1 MYRTGAGTQADPREL
16 CEPGRDYHGAA
27 EEGRAGR
34 GEVQEF
40 PGALKGPYVCR
51 PAVFIINSTGD
62 IVYSHLR
69 ITAQKNRRHSIQ
81 KSHS

>member
-40 PGALKGPYVCR
+40 PGALKGPSMYVGQR
-51 PAVFIINSTGD
+51 YLSQTLLAILSTH
-62 IVYSHLR
+62 I
-69 ITAQKNRRHSIQ
+69 
-81 KSHS
+81 